1 MRIRNMTLK
10 CSGVIQGVGDSV
22 LSPKTFAT
30 RAQLATMLMRYHT
43 RGLLEE

>member
-1 MRIRNMTLK
+1 MRIRNRTLK
-10 CSGVIQGVGDSV
+10 YSGVIQGVGDSV